1 MVARQFASLIT
12 RSLTVFATTGVFS
25 QAPRTITLRPPD
37 ATLGEPFTSI
47 YSIRE
52 LADGRVLISDYSP
65 DNRVVVADLGLGRV
79 RTVGNVGA
87 GPGEYRQAGK
97 LFALPGDSTLL
108 IDSPQRGRW
117 WLLMHHDSIV
127 ANVPPDLPALRVVGG
142 SPSGV
147 DDRGRVLGVRS
158 TGSPERLAHNRI
170 RLRLMAVIGE
180 RSSSDADT
188 IARLRGDEYQITQG
202 GTRERPFWAQ
212 IQLSGSV
219 AEQAL
224 MFPDGWIAVVRVEPY
239 RVEWLTPSATWI
251 RGPEVPWE
259 WPRADAKER
268 AAAFE
273 RLKRRIGDRAKE
285 DDGPWADRLAPVR
298 TNASMMAAPN
308 GNLLVLRAQWSK
320 EPDTRYDVF
329 DRNGQRIAQLALPD
343 SERVVGF
350 GSRRIYV
357 SVRDGDGFHRLRR
370 HPWP

>member
-1 MVARQFASLIT
+1 MTRVAVALSVTAL
-12 RSLTVFATTGVFS
+12 ATAVSFQ
-25 QAPRTITLRPPD
+25 QAPRQITLRPAD
-37 ATLGEPFTSI
+37 ATLAEPFTSI
-47 YSIRE
+47 YSVRE
-52 LADGRVLISDYSP
+52 LADGRVLISDYSQ
-65 DNRVVVADLGLGRV
+65 DNRVVVADVVSGRV
-79 RTVGNVGA
+79 RRVGNVGA

-108 IDSPQRGRW
+108 IDSPDRGRW

-127 ANVPPDLPALRVVGG
+127 RNVPPDLPALRIVGG

-158 TGSPERLAHNRI
+158 AGAERLAHNRI
-170 RLRLMAVIGE
+170 RLQLIAVVGE
-180 RSSSDADT
+180 RNNAEADT

-212 IQLSGSV
+212 NQLSGSV

-239 RVEWLTPSATWI
+239 RVEWLTSSGTWI

-259 WPRADAKER
+259 WPRADAREK

-285 DDGPWADRLAPVR
+285 DDRPWADRLAPVR
-298 TNASMMAAPN
+298 TNTSMIAALD
-308 GNLLVLRAQWSK
+308 GNLFVLRAQWSK
-320 EPDTRYDVF
+320 ESDTRYDVF
-329 DRNGQRIAQLALPD
+329 DRLARRVAQLVMPD

-350 GSRRIYV
+350 GPRSIYI
-357 SVRDGDGFHRLRR
+357 SVRDGDGFHQLRR

>member
-1 MVARQFASLIT
+1 MTRIAVAL
-12 RSLTVFATTGVFS
+12 SLTAVATAAAFQQV
-25 QAPRTITLRPPD
+25 PRTITLHPAN

-47 YSIRE
+47 YSVRE
-52 LADGRVLISDYSP
+52 LADGRVLISDYSQ
-65 DNRVVVADLGLGRV
+65 DNRVVVADLVSGRV

-87 GPGEYRQAGK
+87 GPREYRQAGR

-127 ANVPPDLPALRVVGG
+127 RNVPPDLPVLRVVGG

-158 TGSPERLAHNRI
+158 AGSEKLAHNRI
-170 RLRLMAVIGE
+170 RLQLIAVIGE
-180 RSSSDADT
+180 RNSSGADT
-188 IARLRGDEYQITQG
+188 VAKLRGDEYQITQY
-202 GTRERPFWAQ
+202 GTRERPFWSQ

-224 MFPDGWIAVVRVEPY
+224 LFPDGWIAVVRVEPY
-239 RVEWLTPSATWI
+239 RIEWLTPSGTWI

-259 WPRADAKER
+259 WPRADAREK

-273 RLKRRIGDRAKE
+273 RLKRRYGERAKE
-285 DDGPWADRLAPVR
+285 DDRPWADRLAPVR
-298 TNASMMAAPN
+298 TNTSMIAAPD
-308 GNLLVLRAQWSK
+308 GNLFVLRAQWSK
-320 EPDTRYDVF
+320 ESDTRYDVF
-329 DRNGQRIAQLALPD
+329 DRSARRVAVLAMPD
-343 SERVVGF
+343 SERVVGS
-350 GSRRIYV
+350 GASSIYV
-357 SVRDGDGFHRLRR
+357 WVRDNDGFHRLRR

>member
-1 MVARQFASLIT
+1 MIRAAVAIASTAVVTAVALQ
-12 RSLTVFATTGVFS
+12 
-25 QAPRTITLRPPD
+25 QAPRAISLRQAD
-37 ATLGEPFTSI
+37 ATLGEGFTSL
-47 YSIRE
+47 YSVRE
-52 LADGRVLISDYSP
+52 LVDGRVLISDYSS
-65 DNRVVVADLGLGRV
+65 DNRIVVADLKTGSV
-79 RTVGNVGA
+79 RRIGNVGA
-87 GPGEYRQAGK
+87 GPREYRQAGR

-108 IDSPQRGRW
+108 VDSPQRGRW

-127 ANVPPDLPALRVVGG
+127 ANVPSDLPALRVVGG

-158 TGSPERLAHNRI
+158 AGSERLAHNRI
-170 RLRLMAVIGE
+170 RLRLIAVIGE
-180 RSSSDADT
+180 RSGSEADT
-188 IARLRGDEYQITQG
+188 IVRLHGDEYQVTQG

-224 MFPDGWIAVVRVEPY
+224 LFPDGWIAVVRIEPY
-239 RVEWLTPSATWI
+239 RVEWLTPSGTWI

-259 WPRADAKER
+259 WPRADAREK

-273 RLKRRIGDRAKE
+273 RLKRRIGDRAK
-285 DDGPWADRLAPVR
+285 DDDRPWADRLAPVR
-298 TNASMMAAPN
+298 TNASMIAASN

-329 DRNGQRIAQLALPD
+329 DRSGQRIAQLALPD

-350 GSRRIYV
+350 GPRSVYI
-357 SVRDGDGFHRLRR
+357 SVRDSDGFHYLRR

>member
-1 MVARQFASLIT
+1 MLRAAVAIG
-12 RSLTVFATTGVFS
+12 LTAVATAAAFQ
-25 QAPRTITLRPPD
+25 QAPRAIGLRPPD

-47 YSIRE
+47 YSVRE
-52 LADGRVLISDYSP
+52 LDDGRVLISDYSQ
-65 DNRVVVADLGLGRV
+65 DNRVVVADMVSGRV
-79 RTVGNVGA
+79 RRIGNVGA
-87 GPGEYRQAGK
+87 GPREYRQAGK
-97 LFALPGDSTLL
+97 LFALPADSTLL

-127 ANVPPDLPALRVVGG
+127 ANIPPDLPALRVVGG

-158 TGSPERLAHNRI
+158 AGSEKLAHNRI
-170 RLRLMAVIGE
+170 RLQLMAVIGRRNGSE
-180 RSSSDADT
+180 GDT
-188 IARLRGDEYQITQG
+188 IARLRGDEYQVTQG

-212 IQLSGSV
+212 VQLSGSV

-224 MFPDGWIAVVRVEPY
+224 LFPDGWIAVVRIEPY
-239 RVEWLTPSATWI
+239 RVEWLSSSGAWI

-285 DDGPWADRLAPVR
+285 DDRPWADRLAPVR
-298 TNASMMAAPN
+298 TNASMIAAPN
-308 GNLLVLRAQWSK
+308 GNLFVLRAQWSK
-320 EPDTRYDVF
+320 ESDTRYDVF
-329 DRNGQRIAQLALPD
+329 DRSARRVALLAMPD

-350 GSRRIYV
+350 GPRSIYI
-357 SVRDGDGFHRLRR
+357 SVRDEDGFQRLRR

>member
-1 MVARQFASLIT
+1 MIRAAVTIAFTAVVTAAAFQQ
-12 RSLTVFATTGVFS
+12 V
-25 QAPRTITLRPPD
+25 PRAISLRPPD

-47 YSIRE
+47 YSVRE
-52 LADGRVLISDYSP
+52 LSDGRVLISDYGQ
-65 DNRVVVADLGLGRV
+65 DNRVVVADLVSGRV
-79 RTVGNVGA
+79 RTVGSVGA
-87 GPGEYRQAGK
+87 GPGEYRQAGR

-158 TGSPERLAHNRI
+158 AVRSEKLAHNRI
-170 RLRLMAVIGE
+170 RLQLIAVIGE
-180 RSSSDADT
+180 RNSSEADT

-224 MFPDGWIAVVRVEPY
+224 MFPDGWVAVVRIEPY
-239 RVEWLTPSATWI
+239 RVEWRTASGTWI

-259 WPRADAKER
+259 WPRADAKEK

-273 RLKRRIGDRAKE
+273 RLKRRIGDRAKQ
-285 DDGPWADRLAPVR
+285 DDAPWADRLAPVR
-298 TNASMMAAPN
+298 TNSSMIAAPD
-308 GNLLVLRAQWSK
+308 GNLFVLRAQWSK

-329 DRNGQRIAQLALPD
+329 DRSARRVAVLAMPD

-350 GSRRIYV
+350 GPRSIYI
-357 SVRDGDGFHRLRR
+357 SVRDEDGFHRLRR